1 MEQVDLKPKKKTPTR
16 NRVSLTPK
24 SLLKLEAWEKQI
36 NEELSQMV
44 KLNKNDL
51 VNFLIEM
58 SSNKI
63 PQSIIKRAYETKL
76 TDVERI
82 KWMLAQAES
91 AQKDGREPQLDELY
105 KKVKKTLKRS
115 SKKSL
120 TSKKS
125 SLKNLDLSQNQE
137 VKNDELQT
145 EKHTNKD

>member
-1 MEQVDLKPKKKTPTR
+1 MEQVTQKPKKKTPIR
-16 NRVSLTPK
+16 NRVSLNSQ

-44 KLNKNDL
+44 KLTKNDL

-82 KWMLAQAES
+82 KWMLTQAES

-105 KKVKKTLKRS
+105 KKVKKTLKRP
-115 SKKSL
+115 
-120 TSKKS
+120 SKKS
-125 SLKNLDLSQNQE
+125 SGPKKGNKKSSENQLKPNE
-137 VKNDELQT
+137 
-145 EKHTNKD
+145 